1 MQNFRSENAEG
12 ESDEPATC
20 CKICKCC
27 TPCYASALCLP
38 CRRLKKLPCCSKRG
52 KQKFDAAEK
61 QAAAVATILNETETK
76 ADSCWKRLRW
86 CKRNKQKKI
95 MDEVTSI
102 EQQATTLAADAT
114 KAAAAAATTM
124 MDNNNQKQ
132 RSKCTMCLAK
142 YLCCRKTNKIQST
155 TEPEDEV
162 RNCCFCMPC
171 RKKPKEPMAW
181 TDNRQ
186 DSVMSDTPKT

>member
-1 MQNFRSENAEG
+1 MAKFRSENAEG
-12 ESDEPATC
+12 ETDEAATC
-20 CKICKCC
+20 CKLCKCC

-38 CRRLKKLPCCSKRG
+38 CRRVKKLSCCSKRG
-52 KQKFDAAEK
+52 SKQNFDAGEK
-61 QAAAVATILNETETK
+61 QAAAVATIFNETETK
-76 ADSCWKRLRW
+76 ADSCWKRLKW
-86 CKRNKQKKI
+86 CKRNKQKKV
-95 MDEVTSI
+95 MEEVTSI

-114 KAAAAAATTM
+114 TAMKEATTTL
-124 MDNNNQKQ
+124 DNHNQKQ

-142 YLCCRKTNKIQST
+142 YLCCRRTNKIQST

-171 RKKPKEPMAW
+171 RRKAKEPMAW

-186 DSVMSDTPKT
+186 DSVMSDTPKK